1 MDTAQ
6 TNLFYRISQY
16 RFMCVELNLYL
27 DTHPDDK
34 NARADYQ
41 CYALKSFARAE
52 AFAVLLNGKTKANTA
67 RCSISASP
75 QRKWA
80 AM

>member
-6 TNLFYRISQY
+6 TNLFTVSVNIVLCAWSLIFILTRIPTTKMPA
-16 RFMCVELNLYL
+16 RII
-27 DTHPDDK
+27 
-34 NARADYQ
+34 NAMRAD
-41 CYALKSFARAE
+41 CSS
-52 AFAVLLNGKTKANTA
+52 LLSNTKANTA

>member
-16 RFMCVELNLYL
+16 RFMCVELNLIL
-27 DTHPDDK
+27 TRIPMTK
-34 NARADYQ
+34 MPARIINAMRAD
-41 CYALKSFARAE
+41 CSS
-52 AFAVLLNGKTKANTA
+52 LLSNTKANTA